1 MDDEY
6 DRQEAASSSSSAVCS
21 KCNSGMTAVAELAVE
36 AGIGGGGGYTSF
48 TDSTHR
54 CISLTVLE
62 CCGTGVASDSS
73 AVVRGGEGS
82 SPALSELRGGR
93 QVLLDVDGGRAK
105 EGEQASERKQRRPF
119 LELFRLGWTILRRS
133 RQALW
138 AWRRRS
144 VASPV
149 GERRGEHF
157 DFLVVCVVRIGEQ
170 VGSHVVGHGGA
181 YPCRLS
187 RRMRSNDPRV
197 GVAVLFQQLVTQI
210 AKKVRIY
217 FARSDD
223 MPEQRRG
230 ELTSCRLV

>member
-82 SPALSELRGGR
+82 SPALSWNPSCGE
-93 QVLLDVDGGRAK
+93 VAK
-105 EGEQASERKQRRPF
+105 SSSTSTAEEPKKENKPRSESNEGLSLSSF
-119 LELFRLGWTILRRS
+119 G
-133 RQALW
+133 
-138 AWRRRS
+138 S
-144 VASPV
+144 VGPSSA
-149 GERRGEHF
+149 
-157 DFLVVCVVRIGEQ
+157 
-170 VGSHVVGHGGA
+170 VVGRRFGPGDDD
-181 YPCRLS
+181 RL
-187 RRMRSNDPRV
+187 RV
-197 GVAVLFQQLVTQI
+197 RLASGEASTSTSSS
-210 AKKVRIY
+210 
-217 FARSDD
+217 FASS
-223 MPEQRRG
+223 G
-230 ELTSCRLV
+230 